1 MLWMKGRVHR
11 CEHGLGCVY
20 LHLIQC
26 HPQCQFIK
34 RTTSDS
40 LVIMIGQG
48 GNIQIVSHLMLL
60 SNVAWLSLRKQ
71 LAVYARCE

>member
-1 MLWMKGRVHR
+1 MKGRVHR
-11 CEHGLGCVY
+11 CENGLGCVY
-20 LHLIQC
+20 LHTIQC
-26 HPQCQFIK
+26 HSQHQFIK
-34 RTTSDS
+34 RTTSDW

-48 GNIQIVSHLMLL
+48 GNIQIVSHLML